1 MGQFKRITQ
10 ATVRLFCWKHDSGNC
25 KLKMQEICICE
36 LIISWGLF
44 FKEIYWFLPSNE
56 YLPACMSLY
65 PQGSKEGKGLP
76 ELELHM
82 VASHCMGDENWVL
95 EIK

>member
-1 MGQFKRITQ
+1 
-10 ATVRLFCWKHDSGNC
+10 
-25 KLKMQEICICE
+25 
-36 LIISWGLF
+36 
-44 FKEIYWFLPSNE
+44 
-56 YLPACMSLY
+56 MSLY